1 LAGGKIQRAI
11 HPIPRRLRCSISS
24 SRLAPADSATPEAPM
39 ASPQPLMIAQCAA
52 IADSAPPAA
61 AAAYRI
67 DGGATTMGG
76 GTVTGADAGSKWKR
90 MGTHIVGHGQPA
102 AAGQVG
108 PAADAPSTL
117 SVRPV
122 AKTPLIRLKRIYNF

>member
-24 SRLAPADSATPEAPM
+24 SRLAPADSATAEAPM
-39 ASPQPLMIAQCAA
+39 ASPQPLTIAQCAA
-52 IADSAPPAA
+52 TADSAPPA

-67 DGGATTMGG
+67 DGGATTVGG
-76 GTVTGADAGSKWKR
+76 GTVTGADAGSKWKI
-90 MGTHIVGHGQPA
+90 MGTHIVGHGQLA